1 MRISNPDVPFG
12 GVVPNS
18 TNFPLGL
25 DQLLSDWT
33 ISDTVYD
40 EIMGEGFASLFP
52 SETDYAGTYLC
63 QATMHLVGGATAGI
77 VHCQANVFYPGAEIS
92 YAQWDINVP
101 AGATVLDV
109 RNLLLICTANQG
121 STQLVRANATVSGI
135 VAKGVASAVTP
146 YCSMHFIKLGGL
158 ANQ

>member
-12 GVVPNS
+12 GVVPDS

-25 DQLLSDWT
+25 DQLSADWT
-33 ISDTVYD
+33 ISNGIYD

-52 SETDYAGTYLC
+52 KETDYAGTYLC

-77 VHCQANVFYPGAEIS
+77 VHCDARVFSPGAELS

-101 AGATVLDV
+101 AGVVVLDV
-109 RNLLLICTANQG
+109 RNLLLICTSNQG
-121 STQLVRANATVSGI
+121 STQGLWISANVSGI
-135 VAKGVASAVTP
+135 VAKGVASGVTP
-146 YCSMHFIKLGGL
+146 YSSLHFIKIGGT